1 MGKAWIVK
9 NKRQVIQ
16 IKIIRRFFHWK
27 SDEKS
32 DEKFYCKHTVP
43 ATLLKSLNCLN
54 LYYYIT
60 FFILR
65 QDVTLEYL
73 VLQVSFVYCI
83 LQYSVAAW
91 IEPAY
96 QGLIEMYRKSAED
109 MHRILSASDLSHARE
124 TSNETAWIMKN
135 VRWPLWNS

>member
-1 MGKAWIVK
+1 M
-9 NKRQVIQ
+9 
-16 IKIIRRFFHWK
+16 
-27 SDEKS
+27 
-32 DEKFYCKHTVP
+32 
-43 ATLLKSLNCLN
+43 
-54 LYYYIT
+54 
-60 FFILR
+60 
-65 QDVTLEYL
+65 TLEYL

-109 MHRILSASDLSHARE
+109 MHRILSASDLSRARE

>member
-1 MGKAWIVK
+1 MKKAT
-9 NKRQVIQ
+9 
-16 IKIIRRFFHWK
+16 K
-27 SDEKS
+27 S
-32 DEKFYCKHTVP
+32 FYFNHTVP
-43 ATLLKSLNCLN
+43 STLLKSLNCLN